1 VTPGEKQKSVDLF
14 KMHRDARSKRNVGL
28 QVYIAAYFK
37 VETKLLWISLN
48 CRVMAGEEE
57 MSTYYYKQQR
67 DAR

>member
-1 VTPGEKQKSVDLF
+1 MTPGEKQKSVDLF

-48 CRVMAGEEE
+48 CSVMPGEEE
-57 MSTYYYKQQR
+57 TLTYYFKRQR